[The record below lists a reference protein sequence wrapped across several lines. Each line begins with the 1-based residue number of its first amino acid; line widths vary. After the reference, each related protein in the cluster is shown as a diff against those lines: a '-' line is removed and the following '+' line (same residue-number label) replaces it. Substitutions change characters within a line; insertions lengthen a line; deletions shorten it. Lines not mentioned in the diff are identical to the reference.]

1 MDAGRLSSEAAIGE
15 WTGLMNNEHKTQVRK
30 DLRQHQRLLV
40 PEGRKISAEG
50 EDPELVGTVTVIGL
64 GGMFIRTRNPQHLGS
79 AFHLQLVDAF
89 ISLDAE
95 CTVRSLS
102 DRGMGVEITGI
113 SPENEQK
120 LKMLLEHLKS

>member
-1 MDAGRLSSEAAIGE
+1 MDTNRKGE
-15 WTGLMNNEHKTQVRK
+15 VRK

-40 PEGRKISAEG
+40 PEGRRMAVEVAG
-50 EDPELVGTVTVIGL
+50 LEFGGTVTVIGL
-64 GGMFIRTRNPQHLGS
+64 GGMFIRTRNSQQLGS
-79 AFHLQLVDAF
+79 AFHVQLVDAF

-102 DRGMGVEITGI
+102 ERGMGVEFTGI

-120 LKMLLEHLKS
+120 LKMLLAHLKS

>member
-1 MDAGRLSSEAAIGE
+1 
-15 WTGLMNNEHKTQVRK
+15 MNNDHKTEVRK

-40 PEGRKISAEG
+40 PEGRKVWAEG
-50 EDPELVGTVTVIGL
+50 AGPELSGTVTVIGL
-64 GGMFIRTRNPQHLGS
+64 GGMFIRTRSPQHLGS
-79 AFHLQLVDAF
+79 AFHLKLVDAF

-102 DRGMGVEITGI
+102 DRGMGVEFTEI

-120 LKMLLEHLKS
+120 LKMLLAHLKS

>member
-1 MDAGRLSSEAAIGE
+1 LTYTNQKGE
-15 WTGLMNNEHKTQVRK
+15 VRK

-40 PEGRKISAEG
+40 PEGRKIPIEVAG
-50 EDPELVGTVTVIGL
+50 LELNGTVTVIGL

-79 AFHLQLVDAF
+79 AFHLRLVDAF

-102 DRGMGVEITGI
+102 ERGMGVEFTGI

-120 LKMLLEHLKS
+120 LKMLLAHLKS